1 MKKSLL
7 LRSCAF
13 LAMPMAAN
21 AILSTTAEAQQ
32 ITTEINGQVTSEAG
46 APVPNARVTVTDT
59 RTGATTDITANPQG
73 QFSARGLVTG
83 GPYTVTATADGFQG
97 QTVENI
103 TTNLQGATQLTFSLT
118 PATAETA
125 ADTIVVTG
133 TRARL
138 TQLEIGPGSSYGTE
152 TLVNAPSFNRD
163 IRDIIRLDPRVSLDR
178 EDSATGGS
186 GADRISCL
194 GGNDRGNAFTVD
206 GILQGDIYGLND
218 TGFSSRS
225 STPIPYDAVRETQ
238 VQFAPFDVEYGQFT
252 GCAINVVT
260 KSGSNRFRG
269 EAFFEYSSDS
279 LRGETVKGKTV
290 APIDDDKRWGVAL
303 GGPIWKDRLFFFG
316 AYEHQEGGAAQETG
330 PNGAGYPNSLAGVSL
345 AQYTEIESVIRDTY
359 GIDMGGLVYNRP
371 YNNDRYFGRLDFQ
384 INDDHRLEAT
394 YQRLEE
400 SQVQPDD
407 LATSNF
413 PQNVVGLNTYY
424 LSGTN
429 SDYYSGRLYS
439 NWSDRLSTE
448 LRYSRSEIVDIQD
461 PVGGGEA
468 QDAEPII
475 RIIVGVDNPG
485 NAVDGTV
492 QAGPGFSRSAN
503 DLLTKIDQYRALLKY
518 DAGDHKLK
526 LGFELNRA
534 DIANLFVQNAYGT
547 LTFRNVNDL
556 RAGLL
561 SPGTGA
567 GIDTFPTAA
576 GVVGGTNEGAYGNY
590 SRTGDVWDAA
600 GYVKRDIYTIYGQ
613 DDWRVTDRLNL
624 VMGVRA
630 DFFSGA
636 APDENPLF
644 IQRYG
649 FSNSTGFDALDPIVL
664 PRLGFTW
671 DMSEF
676 AMFERPKLQGGVGYF
691 SGGDPL
697 VWFGNAFQNNGFGFA
712 EGTTQDTSCPASPID
727 VVVNGQFTG
736 LPACIRAVGAARA
749 ARGEGDAQSIDP
761 NIKTPTVFRAN
772 LGFSSRLNFTRSGF
786 FSDWNVNL
794 DYIYSHY
801 INPYNVVDLSQTP
814 AIFGGT
820 VGTGSAQ
827 QPAPIGLS
835 GYAIDGRPI
844 YRAIEPSNVGCDAVL
859 VSASPVPQWTNVTAA
874 CFFNT
879 TSTGAFAR
887 ASNGNLVGI
896 NRDDE
901 LMLTN
906 AGSYDTHIISG
917 VLSKQWDSGIF
928 TPGGKVFFAL
938 GYAYT
943 NAQDRRNMFNSTAG
957 SNFDQTGAFDR
968 QNPAASRGFFES
980 RHNITVNTR
989 WTEQFFNDLDTT
1001 FGLSFVAR
1009 SGRPYSLTFNG
1020 SGVFADSAS
1029 GSNNALIY
1037 IPTGT
1042 TDPNIAPT
1050 SNMTAVTDLVNFANS
1065 LGCARKYIGRTV
1077 PRNSCTNE
1085 WYYDMDLRFS
1095 QELPGFSR
1103 VTGIGGARDSIRL
1116 YASVDNFLNLLKD
1129 SWNVQ
1134 YRRQFAGLQAIGNS
1148 SGVDSQGRYIITA
1161 LSGTLQPGYTNLSQQ
1176 RFDTDRFIN
1185 FSGSVWRLKV
1195 GVSYQF

>member
-21 AILSTTAEAQQ
+21 AILSTVAEAQQ
-32 ITTEINGQVTSEAG
+32 ITTGIVGKVTSTDG
-46 APVPNARVTVTDT
+46 KPVPNAQVTVTDT
-59 RTGATTDITANPQG
+59 RTGASTEITANEQG
-73 QFSARGLVTG
+73 QFSAQNLITG
-83 GPYTVTATADGFQG
+83 GPYTVTATAEGFQG

-103 TTNLQGATQLTFSLT
+103 ITNLQGESQLTFSLT

-125 ADTIVVTG
+125 SDTIVVTG
-133 TRARL
+133 VRARL
-138 TQLEIGPGSSYGTE
+138 TQLEIGPGTSYGQE
-152 TLVNAPSFNRD
+152 TLENAPSFNRD
-163 IRDIIRLDPRVSLDR
+163 VRDIIRLDPRVSLDR

-260 KSGSNRFRG
+260 KSGSNRFHG
-269 EAFFEYSSDS
+269 DAFFEYSSDS
-279 LRGETVKGKTV
+279 LRGETVVGRTV
-290 APIDDDKRWGVAL
+290 APIADDKRWGIAL

-316 AYEHQEGGAAQETG
+316 AHEHQEGGFAQETG
-330 PNGAGYPNSLAGVSL
+330 PNGAGYPNELAGVSL
-345 AQYTEIESVIRDTY
+345 AQYTQIETIIRDTY
-359 GIDMGGLVYNRP
+359 GIEMGGLVTNRP
-371 YNNDRYFGRLDFQ
+371 YNNNRYFGRLDFQ

-400 SQVQPDD
+400 STVQPDD

-424 LSGTN
+424 LSGTT

-439 NWSDRLSTE
+439 NWTDRLSTE

-468 QDAEPII
+468 QDAEPIV

-485 NAVDGTV
+485 TDGTV

-503 DLLTKIDQYRALLKY
+503 DLQTKIDQYRAQLKY

-526 LGFELNRA
+526 FGFELNRA
-534 DIANLFVQNAYGT
+534 DIFNLFVQNAYGT
-547 LTFRNVNDL
+547 LTFRNVTDL
-556 RAGLL
+556 QNGIL
-561 SPGTGA
+561 SPGTGNF
-567 GIDTFPTAA
+567 DTFPTAA
-576 GVVGGTNEGAYGNY
+576 GVISGSNEGAYGNF
-590 SRTGDVWDAA
+590 SRTGDVNDAA
-600 GYVKRDIYTIYGQ
+600 AAFKRDIYTIYAQ
-613 DDWRVTDRLNL
+613 DDWTVTDRLN
-624 VMGVRA
+624 VVAGIRA
-630 DFFSGA
+630 DFFTGD

-644 IQRYG
+644 VQRYG
-649 FSNSTGFDALDPIVL
+649 FSNAVGFKALDPIVL

-671 DMSEF
+671 DMKEF
-676 AMFERPKLQGGVGYF
+676 ALFERPKLQGGIGYF

-712 EGTTQDTSCPASPID
+712 EGTTQDASCPAAPID
-727 VVVNGQFTG
+727 VVVGGVFTG
-736 LPACIRAVGAARA
+736 LPACIQPVGSARA

-761 NIKTPTVFRAN
+761 NIVTPTVFRAN
-772 LGFSSRLNFTRSGF
+772 LGFSTRLNFTPTGF
-786 FSDWNVNL
+786 FSNWNINL

-801 INPYNVVDLSQTP
+801 INPYNIVDLSMIPSPT
-814 AIFGGT
+814 
-820 VGTGSAQ
+820 
-827 QPAPIGLS
+827 IGLS
-835 GYAIDGRPI
+835 GFAIDGRPI
-844 YRAIEPSNVGCDAVL
+844 YRAIDPNVVGCNATL
-859 VSASPVPQWTNVTAA
+859 VGIHPRPIYSNVTAV
-874 CFFNT
+874 CFS
-879 TSTGAFAR
+879 TS
-887 ASNGNLVGI
+887 
-896 NRDDE
+896 RDDE

-906 AGSYDTHIISG
+906 AEGYDTHIISA
-917 VLSKQWDSGIF
+917 VLSKNWDSGLI
-928 TPGGKVFFAL
+928 TSGGKVNFTA

-957 SNFDQTGAFDR
+957 SNYDQTGAFDR

-980 RHNITVNTR
+980 RHNFTLNTR
-989 WTEQFFNDLDTT
+989 FSEQFFPNLDTS
-1001 FGLSFVAR
+1001 FGFSFVAR

-1020 SGVFADSAS
+1020 SGVFGDSVS
-1029 GSNNALIY
+1029 GSNNALVY
-1037 IPTGT
+1037 IPTGIN
-1042 TDPNIAPT
+1042 DPNIAPT
-1050 SNMTAVTDLVNFANS
+1050 SNMTAVADLANFAS
-1065 LGCARKYIGRTV
+1065 TLGCAKKYIGRTV

-1085 WYYDMDLRFS
+1085 WYYDLDLRFS
-1095 QELPGFSR
+1095 QELPGFSSA
-1103 VTGIGGARDSIRL
+1103 TGIGGVRDSIRL
-1116 YASVDNFLNLLKD
+1116 YATVDNFLNLLKD
-1129 SWNVQ
+1129 KWNVQ

-1148 SGVDSQGRYIITA
+1148 SGVDAQGRYIITA
-1161 LSGTLQPGYTNLSQQ
+1161 LPGGQTSQQ
-1176 RFDTDRFIN
+1176 RFDTDRFVN